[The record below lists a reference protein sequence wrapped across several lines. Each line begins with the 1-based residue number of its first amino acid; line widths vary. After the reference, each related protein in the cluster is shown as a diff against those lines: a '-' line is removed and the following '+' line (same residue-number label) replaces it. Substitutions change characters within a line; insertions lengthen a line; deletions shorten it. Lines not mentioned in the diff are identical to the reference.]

1 MPAKKGRPAP
11 PLGRCNASLDL
22 STLAS
27 RSLPQM
33 PKTTRFEKIAH
44 SRASG
49 VNGVALDILDGERAP

>member
-1 MPAKKGRPAP
+1 
-11 PLGRCNASLDL
+11 
-22 STLAS
+22 
-27 RSLPQM
+27 M